1 MTNPSRESLGSLSQR
16 VESSQADPDCSISDY
31 SAVTSCDCFEFCVQ
45 SYHGGLR
52 GRVWKRLR
60 MAESDRADTHLHH
73 AANSQV

>member
-16 VESSQADPDCSISDY
+16 VESSDPGLHHCDY
-31 SAVTSCDCFEFCVQ
+31 SAVTSCDCFEFCVK

-52 GRVWKRLR
+52 GCVWKRLR